1 MDWFREKNCNLVI
14 VENKMP
20 EVAWPQS
27 TINSS
32 WGNAQ
37 DPQSLLDFLSS
48 KLESGRPAGQLY
60 VHQETE
66 LTHLPTVFDSSQK
79 GL

>member
-1 MDWFREKNCNLVI
+1 
-14 VENKMP
+14 MP
-20 EVAWPQS
+20 EIAWPQS